1 MVRGNERASG
11 PVLRSR
17 FRAVPDHSAPVT
29 IVGVT
34 TSAERQVDGAN
45 GDGDNNDDNDD
56 DDAVD
61 NDDNDY
67 ED

>member
-1 MVRGNERASG
+1 MSQ
-11 PVLRSR
+11 
-17 FRAVPDHSAPVT
+17 FFFVPDHSAPVA

-45 GDGDNNDDNDD
+45 GDGDNNDDDNDD
-56 DDAVD
+56 DDAED
-61 NDDNDY
+61 DDDNDY